1 MLRGISA
8 EFGVFTPPSFC
19 GFKHFP
25 QYLYYFITYIHNFGS
40 YQRVLCYWQCANV
53 IFKIS
58 RGISAEFGAFTPQVS
73 AVLSILPN
81 ICITL
86 SPTFIILVPINMV
99 LWYFSWIWRFYS
111 NFLRFLSINVFLN
124 FFIILA
130 LKQQNFT
137 QS

>member
-8 EFGVFTPPSFC
+8 EFGVFTPQISAVLSIFPNIYITLSPIFIISVPTK
-19 GFKHFP
+19 GF
-25 QYLYYFITYIHNFGS
+25 
-40 YQRVLCYWQCANV
+40 LCYWQCVNV

-73 AVLSILPN
+73 AVLNILPN

-124 FFIILA
+124 FYIILA

-137 QS
+137 QW